1 MIRRPELTYQNTKRS
16 VAVGQRKTSLR
27 LEAGFWV
34 GLKEIAAQERI
45 SIGQLVNRVDTDR
58 RHANLSSATRLYVLD
73 HFMKLASRK
82 TDDPPTE

>member
-1 MIRRPELTYQNTKRS
+1 LEHLAGRNAKRS

-34 GLKEIAAQERI
+34 GLKEIAAQEGI
-45 SIGQLVNRVDTDR
+45 PIGPLLNRVDTDR
-58 RHANLSSATRLYVLD
+58 RHANLSSATRLCVLD
-73 HFMKLASRK
+73 HFMKLASGK